1 MSIGDVVNFNF
12 TTSPIEVHCVPKCSL
27 PCPFLN
33 HEYLKT
39 SYSRRAQR
47 KNPVFLYHKK
57 TGIIP
62 CYHFF
67 SSFPRGKDLSECLPA
82 LLRCKGRTRRSLL
95 HLCAGRC
102 AAQKPSSSAFHPFL
116 SAPACR
122 SLGASQSLRNF
133 SVGSPT
139 DYSLRHCF
147 SRYSRFFRSV
157 KKVSTGAGE
166 CQAPPPRSRVV
177 S

>member
-1 MSIGDVVNFNF
+1 M
-12 TTSPIEVHCVPKCSL
+12 
-27 PCPFLN
+27 
-33 HEYLKT
+33 
-39 SYSRRAQR
+39 
-47 KNPVFLYHKK
+47 
-57 TGIIP
+57 IP

-166 CQAPPPRSRVV
+166 CQAPPPRSSQSSPAAHARLSLHEILLIPYKEGVDCPDFPPV
-177 S
+177 I